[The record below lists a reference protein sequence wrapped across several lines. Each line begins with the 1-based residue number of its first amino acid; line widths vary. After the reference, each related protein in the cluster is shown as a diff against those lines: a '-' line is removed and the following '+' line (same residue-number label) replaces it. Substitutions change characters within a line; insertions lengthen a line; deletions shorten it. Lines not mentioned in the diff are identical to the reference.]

1 MQDVNT
7 MNRNLVKW
15 IALIT
20 VIVFF
25 LTSFGLIGYSVLF
38 ANR

>member
-1 MQDVNT
+1 

-20 VIVFF
+20 VILFF
-25 LTSFGLIGYSVLF
+25 ITSLGLIGYTAIF
-38 ANR
+38 GG